1 MPLGSGGLQRI
12 DDNWVGLRAPT
23 PVADGEP
30 AVQPA
35 APQEVCTVHVHVC
48 VRVCVCVLVCV
59 LVCDDD
65 DDDGV
70 GVLSAGLMFKSITKL
85 RANKTSVGGEE
96 KGGWQSQ
103 AKPVCACVNAG
114 KLLSC
119 LLEYVVEE
127 NQESSWALRDVATDL
142 TRCSCSHVC
151 EST

>member
-1 MPLGSGGLQRI
+1 MTTGL
-12 DDNWVGLRAPT
+12 DCAHLRRSPT
-23 PVADGEP
+23 ASLLCNPP
-30 AVQPA
+30 RLKR
-35 APQEVCTVHVHVC
+35 C
-48 VRVCVCVLVCV
+48 VLYMCMFVCVCVSVCLCVCLCVMTMMMMV
-59 LVCDDD
+59 LVYCLL
-65 DDDGV
+65 V
-70 GVLSAGLMFKSITKL
+70 SCLKVSRSCAQTKHPL
-85 RANKTSVGGEE
+85 GERTV

>member
-1 MPLGSGGLQRI
+1 MTTGL
-12 DDNWVGLRAPT
+12 DCAHLRRSPT
-23 PVADGEP
+23 ASLLCNPPRLKRCVLYM
-30 AVQPA
+30 
-35 APQEVCTVHVHVC
+35 CMFVC
-48 VRVCVCVLVCV
+48 VCVCVCVCVLVCV

-70 GVLSAGLMFKSITKL
+70 GVRSAVLMFKSITKL